1 MHSNLHHQINR
12 LEFVNLPDTK
22 GLHGLPFVQWIP
34 TAQNPAVDFSLRSI
48 CIFKLCTVGGFLS
61 TTAIYME
68 KSRWDSLCAACK
80 TVLKTLCMRSQE
92 RIT

>member
-22 GLHGLPFVQWIP
+22 GLHGHPLHCLPFVPWIP

-48 CIFKLCTVGGFLS
+48 CIFKLCTVAGFLS
-61 TTAIYME
+61 TTAIHGE
-68 KSRWDSLCAACK
+68 
-80 TVLKTLCMRSQE
+80 V
-92 RIT
+92 